1 MENKAGS
8 ESSKANGWASIA
20 MDSCVVEPNESE
32 AKYPTSVW
40 RDFNL
45 HLNEMDL
52 RSQQ

>member
-1 MENKAGS
+1 MVEPALQWT
-8 ESSKANGWASIA
+8 AVL
-20 MDSCVVEPNESE
+20 CVVEPHESE

-52 RSQQ
+52 LSQQ